1 MKTFTHLLCV
11 LILSIVLFACN
22 NAHFLKE
29 ESYRNQVAQ
38 DFEQKNRH
46 FLTEIYLQSLP
57 ILFCQSTSA
66 KH

>member
-29 ESYRNQVAQ
+29 EPTGI
-38 DFEQKNRH
+38 K
-46 FLTEIYLQSLP
+46 
-57 ILFCQSTSA
+57 
-66 KH
+66 